1 MERQQ
6 RSKRREVKELRERKF
21 TAILPPQAML
31 HDMAL
36 RRILRCG
43 TSSRARRDLQ
53 LISGVFTVWLL
64 CSDSAPLE
72 GALIRYISIAM
83 LTYLLGPFLALL
95 PKRWRKTLPFSQ
107 SIHWSHAVTLSGFAE
122 FVVSFAASLQWYT
135 ISMNTWVNR
144 GLDVATSGKAAP
156 GITDHAIGAMALLM
170 WANHPLTWVL
180 AYFSV
185 EGAVRMCGAAFSDSL
200 MGTLPL
206 FLVDKTARALLG
218 GSKTDQDAPG
228 VASSFI
234 GAVSEKILESSVPL
248 SADEVSFQ
256 KSASEEIMEIR
267 ASRKKP
273 DWDPPRVVRC
283 ADNYYRLENF
293 SKCPGPRPFRY
304 TLRRLSAGV
313 PGRNVL
319 LYDPQNTVVAG
330 RR

>member
-1 MERQQ
+1 
-6 RSKRREVKELRERKF
+6 
-21 TAILPPQAML
+21 
-31 HDMAL
+31 
-36 RRILRCG
+36 
-43 TSSRARRDLQ
+43 
-53 LISGVFTVWLL
+53 
-64 CSDSAPLE
+64 
-72 GALIRYISIAM
+72 M
-83 LTYLLGPFLALL
+83 LTYLLGPFLAFL

-122 FVVSFAASLQWYT
+122 SAVSFAALLQWYT
-135 ISMNTWVNR
+135 ISMTTWVNR
-144 GLDVATSGKAAP
+144 GLDVAMSGKAGP

-170 WANHPLTWVL
+170 WANHPLTWAL
-180 AYFSV
+180 GYFSV

-206 FLVDKTARALLG
+206 FLVDKTARVFLG

-256 KSASEEIMEIR
+256 KSATEEIMEIR

-273 DWDPPRVVRC
+273 DWDPPRVVRYQES
-283 ADNYYRLENF
+283 YYRLEDS
-293 SKCPGPRPFRY
+293 SKCAGPRPFRY

-313 PGRNVL
+313 PGRKVL
-319 LYDPQNTVVAG
+319 LYEPEDALVAG
-330 RR
+330 KR